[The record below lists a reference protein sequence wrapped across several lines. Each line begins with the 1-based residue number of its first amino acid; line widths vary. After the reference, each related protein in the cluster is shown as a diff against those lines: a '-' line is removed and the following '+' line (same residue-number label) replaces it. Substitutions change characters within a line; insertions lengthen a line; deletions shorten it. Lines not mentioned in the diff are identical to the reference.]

1 MYGKDLYLKRTYTKI
16 DTQRIKDVDIK
27 SLSSAA
33 DLLFRIGVNS
43 INDNKKLLGKEP
55 IVEKWAD
62 EHYVTKNYQSVL
74 SINDNLKGGEVDGK
88 KNGKS

>member
-16 DTQRIKDVDIK
+16 DTQRIKDIDIK
-27 SLSSAA
+27 SLSSAG

-43 INDNKKLLGKEP
+43 INDNLKLLGKET
-55 IVEKWAD
+55 IDEEWAN

-74 SINDNLKGGEVDGK
+74 SINDNLKRGE
-88 KNGKS
+88 KNGKKDGKS